1 MTVGRY
7 ALMAVAITGGSLA
20 LVWPLLARW
29 TAPPGRRAALVGAA
43 LALANTV
50 AAYGLVRWSAGRPVN
65 TFMGAV
71 LGGMLGRMGL
81 MLAAVLA
88 LVLLLGLPEVPLA
101 VSLLIY
107 FVLFLVIELRLVHHA
122 PQEPPMA
129 AAGER
134 PAR

>member
-20 LVWPLLARW
+20 LLWPLLARW
-29 TAPPGRRAALVGAA
+29 TEPSGRRAALFGAA

-81 MLAAVLA
+81 MLGAVLG
-88 LVLLLGLPEVPLA
+88 LVLLLDLPEVPLA
-101 VSLLIY
+101 VSLLAY

-122 PQEPPMA
+122 PPLAP
-129 AAGER
+129 AAGDR
-134 PAR
+134 PAK